1 MKKFTLHTGL
11 VAPMD
16 RENVD
21 TDAIIPK
28 QFLKSIRKTG
38 FGPNLF
44 DAWRYL
50 DPGEPGQDPASRKP
64 NPDFVLNQPRYNGA
78 SILLARKNFG
88 CGSSREHAPWALD
101 QYGFRAIIAPSYADI
116 FFNNSFKNGLLPI
129 VLPEAQVSHL
139 FDEAL
144 AFTGFTLTIDL
155 LRQVIVKPQGEEIP
169 FNVEVFRKYCLIN
182 GLDDIGLTLR
192 HTDKIKAFEAE
203 RLATKPWLA
212 HTVANTLKA

>member
-1 MKKFTLHTGL
+1 MDKFTLLNGL

-50 DPGEPGQDPASRKP
+50 DPGEPGQDPASRRP
-64 NPDFVLNQPRYNGA
+64 NPDFVLNQARFKGA

-88 CGSSREHAPWALD
+88 CGSSREHAPWALE
-101 QYGFRAIIAPSYADI
+101 QYGFRALIAPSYADI
-116 FFNNSFKNGLLPI
+116 FFNNCFKNGILPI
-129 VLPEAQVSHL
+129 VLPEHQVAKL
-139 FDEAL
+139 FDEVA
-144 AFTGFTLTIDL
+144 AFVGYRLTIDL
-155 LRQVIVKPQGEEIP
+155 ERQVVILPGGGEIGFE
-169 FNVEVFRKYCLIN
+169 VEPFRKYCLL
-182 GLDDIGLTLR
+182 GGFDDVALTLR
-192 HTDKIKAFEAE
+192 HADKIRAFEAE
-203 RLATKPWLA
+203 RLLKQPWLA
-212 HTVANTLKA
+212 TTIR

>member
-1 MKKFTLHTGL
+1 MNKFTVTTGI

-44 DAWRYL
+44 DEWRYL
-50 DPGEPGQDPASRKP
+50 DVGYPGQDPNSRKP
-64 NPDFVLNQPRYNGA
+64 NPDFVLNQPRYQGA
-78 SILLARKNFG
+78 QILLARKNFG
-88 CGSSREHAPWALD
+88 CGSSREHAPWAID
-101 QYGFRAIIAPSYADI
+101 QYGFRAVIAPSFADI
-116 FFNNSFKNGLLPI
+116 FFNNCFKNGLLPI
-129 VLPEAQVSHL
+129 VLPEATVAQL
-139 FDEAL
+139 FDEVH
-144 AFTGFTLTIDL
+144 AFPGYQLTVDL
-155 LRQVIVKPQGEEIP
+155 ERQVIVRPQGEQIP
-169 FNVEVFRKYCLIN
+169 FDVQPFRKYCLLN

-192 HTDKIKAFEAE
+192 HKGKIAAYEAE

-212 HTVANTLKA
+212 NTALL